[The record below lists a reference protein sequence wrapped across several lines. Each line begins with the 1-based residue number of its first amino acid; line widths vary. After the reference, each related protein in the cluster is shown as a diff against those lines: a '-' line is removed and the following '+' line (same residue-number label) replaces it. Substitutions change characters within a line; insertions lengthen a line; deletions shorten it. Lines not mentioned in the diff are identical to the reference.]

1 MPLGQSNQRANTMG
15 SPTNAQILV
24 VEDEPLVR
32 SYVAEL
38 LRDQGYDAVEAE
50 NADTAMELLKSDEFN
65 LIVTD
70 IEMPGT
76 LNGIELAWASEARN
90 PHLPVVVMSGRMLPR
105 RSELPT
111 GARFV
116 AKPCAPEALLL
127 VITDALRRI

>member
-1 MPLGQSNQRANTMG
+1 MG
-15 SPTNAQILV
+15 SPANARILV

-32 SYVAEL
+32 AYVADV

-50 NADTAMELLKSDEFN
+50 NADAALELLKSDEFN

-105 RSELPT
+105 RSDLPT

-116 AKPCAPEALLL
+116 AKPFAPETLLL
-127 VITDALRRI
+127 VITDALRKS